1 MMLGNHLREIIILI
15 LPAVNEI
22 EALAQ
27 GVPYGSTISQGLV
40 QLLVVSKV
48 RGGQDCLVTN
58 I

>member
-1 MMLGNHLREIIILI
+1 MLGNHLREIIILI